1 VEVIE
6 LSKDTRER
14 LLALFAQFP
23 PVAIRSD
30 AHLEAAQAVV
40 DDLLGRER
48 DEAEDLYLDLMG
60 TLIYAYELAHVEIV
74 ELSGLE
80 LIHALLA
87 ERDLSQ
93 RDLVRA
99 GVFATAS
106 VASEVL
112 AAKRSLTTDQ
122 VRGLAGFFR
131 LPADLFLRETAAA

>member
-1 VEVIE
+1 MIE

-14 LLALFAQFP
+14 LLELFAQFP
-23 PVAIRSD
+23 PVAIQTD

-48 DEAEDLYLDLMG
+48 DEAEELYIDLMG
-60 TLIYAYELAHVEIV
+60 TLIYAYEQAHVEIPA
-74 ELSGLE
+74 LSGLE

-87 ERDLSQ
+87 ERDLTQ

-99 GVFATAS
+99 GIFATAS

-112 AAKRSLTTDQ
+112 AGKRSLTADQ
-122 VRGLAGFFR
+122 VRGLARFFG
-131 LPADLFLRETAAA
+131 LPADLFLHETAAA